1 MGAKVLISSFKTNLW
16 NHIFQE
22 NCYFLLIE
30 FIVGFSIYDSEIEI
44 KELQVSLP

>member
-1 MGAKVLISSFKTNLW
+1 MGAKVLISSFKTNLR

-30 FIVGFSIYDSEIEI
+30 FIVGFRIYVRKIEI
-44 KELQVSLP
+44 K